1 MKPYEFK
8 VADVAQSC
16 IRWIQKWMEHNGNE
30 QTQVV
35 IGISGGKDS
44 TVVAALC
51 AVALG
56 KERVLGV
63 MMPNG
68 VQPDIEDSK
77 RIVEF
82 LQIPAVTVNIHD
94 AYNGL
99 TQAVS
104 QAMPAQPLTGQYL
117 TNTPARLRMTTLYG
131 IGALIGN
138 ARVVNT
144 CNRSEDVQGYST
156 HYGDSAGDFA
166 PLAKLTTQ
174 EVVAIGDYLGLPH
187 ELTHKVPSDGM
198 CGKTDEDNLGWTYQ
212 EINEVIRE
220 NKVGPHYDAIIK
232 RYLAMQFKLHT
243 VQLPA
248 FKPELPDYFAEK
260 YGI

>member
-1 MKPYEFK
+1 MKPYVFNTAEITQ
-8 VADVAQSC
+8 AC
-16 IRWIQKWMEHNGNE
+16 IAWIRHWMQHNGNDN
-30 QTQVV
+30 TKVI

-51 AVALG
+51 AKALG

-63 MMPNG
+63 MMPNK
-68 VQPDIEDSK
+68 VQPDIADSEHIIK
-77 RIVEF
+77 H
-82 LQIPAVTVNIHD
+82 LGIPAITVNIHE
-94 AYNGL
+94 AYQGITSAI
-99 TQAVS
+99 TQALP
-104 QAMPAQPLTGQYL
+104 QNQLNGPYL

-131 IGALIGN
+131 VCALVGN

-166 PLAKLTTQ
+166 PVAKLTTE
-174 EVVAIGDYLGLPH
+174 EVVAIGDYLELPY
-187 ELTHKVPSDGM
+187 ELTHKAPSDGM
-198 CGKTDEDNLGWTYQ
+198 CGKTDEDNLGWTYH
-212 EINEVIRE
+212 EINQIIRQNEVGE
-220 NKVGPHYDAIIK
+220 HYDAIVK
-232 RYLAMQFKLHT
+232 RYLAMQFKLRA

-248 FKPELPDYFAEK
+248 FKPELPDYFAET

>member
-1 MKPYEFK
+1 MKPYIFN
-8 VADVAQSC
+8 VAETTQAC
-16 IRWIQKWMEHNGNE
+16 IQWIKQWMQQNGND
-30 QTQVV
+30 QTKVV

-51 AVALG
+51 AEALG

-77 RIVEF
+77 RIIEH
-82 LQIPAVTVNIHD
+82 LGIESVTVNIYQ
-94 AYNGL
+94 AYQGI
-99 TQAVS
+99 TQAV
-104 QAMPAQPLTGQYL
+104 QEALPQTPLSPQYL

-131 IGALIGN
+131 IGAAIGN

-166 PLAKLTTQ
+166 PVSKLTTQ
-174 EVVAIGDYLGLPH
+174 EVVAMGDYLGLPTQ
-187 ELTHKVPSDGM
+187 LTHKAPSDGM

-212 EINEVIRE
+212 EINEIIRQ
-220 NKVGPHYDAIIK
+220 NKVGAHYDAIIK
-232 RYLAMQFKLHT
+232 RYQVMQFKLYA

-248 FKPELPDYFAEK
+248 FKPNLPDYFAET

>member
-1 MKPYEFK
+1 MKPYIFNT
-8 VADVAQSC
+8 AQVTQEC
-16 IRWIQKWMEHNGNE
+16 IAWIKHWMQHNGND
-30 QTQVV
+30 QTKVV

-51 AVALG
+51 ATALG
-56 KERVLGV
+56 KDRVVGV

-68 VQPDIEDSK
+68 VQPDIDDSK
-77 RIVEF
+77 RIIDF
-82 LQIPAVTVNIHD
+82 LGIQSLTININD
-94 AYNGL
+94 AFQGI
-99 TQAVS
+99 TQAIS
-104 QAMPAQPLTGQYL
+104 QALPNQELTPQYK

-131 IGALIGN
+131 IGAMLGN

-166 PLAKLTTQ
+166 PVAKLTTE
-174 EVVAIGDYLGLPH
+174 EVVAMGDYLGLPY
-187 ELTHKVPSDGM
+187 ELTHKAPSDGM
-198 CGKTDEDNLGWTYQ
+198 CGKTDEDNLGWTYH
-212 EINEVIRE
+212 EINQIIRE
-220 NKVGPHYDAIIK
+220 NEVGEHYDAIVK
-232 RYLAMQFKLHT
+232 RYLVMQFKLHA

>member
-1 MKPYEFK
+1 MKPYVFN
-8 VADVAQSC
+8 VAETAQAC
-16 IRWIQKWMEHNGNE
+16 IQWIRNWMHHNGND
-30 QTQVV
+30 QTKVV

-51 AVALG
+51 ATALG
-56 KERVLGV
+56 KDRVLGV

-77 RIVEF
+77 RIIDHLGIES
-82 LQIPAVTVNIHD
+82 VTVNIHQ
-94 AYNGL
+94 AYQGL
-99 TQAVS
+99 TQAV
-104 QAMPAQPLTGQYL
+104 QEAMQGTALTPQYL

-131 IGALIGN
+131 IGATLGN

-166 PLAKLTTQ
+166 PVAKLTTE
-174 EVVAIGDYLGLPH
+174 EVVAIGDYLGLPY
-187 ELTHKVPSDGM
+187 ELTHKAPSDGM
-198 CGKTDEDNLGWTYQ
+198 CGKTDEDNLGWTYH
-212 EINEVIRE
+212 EINQVIRLNE
-220 NKVGPHYDAIIK
+220 VGEHYEAIVK
-232 RYLAMQFKLHT
+232 RYLAMQFKLHA

-248 FKPELPDYFAEK
+248 FKPELPDFFAEK